1 MIVVQVSEVRL
12 VGRIGSTSF
21 YAPVISSPFAAEPLP
36 LLPGRLNRIV
46 PVSGAEHLPQVVRD
60 IALVSVAHVA
70 DDIALQMGGAA
81 LELRSGE
88 HLADHIFKTLQAI
101 GAYKAYLSYS
111 SLYTSLSISP
121 QPCAL
126 SVGLL

>member
-1 MIVVQVSEVRL
+1 MRK
-12 VGRIGSTSF
+12 
-21 YAPVISSPFAAEPLP
+21 
-36 LLPGRLNRIV
+36 
-46 PVSGAEHLPQVVRD
+46 HLPQVVRD
-60 IALVSVAHVA
+60 VALVSGAHVA